1 MVALGGAQLAFEIVD
16 GESDLRTNTD
26 TNSKRMQG
34 VARTDRQTK
43 RHSWELGGSQF
54 GTQSH
59 GNSQWDPSQ
68 VWGMWRLE
76 V

>member
-1 MVALGGAQLAFEIVD
+1 MASTAGTEPAATSEQPARSLAKA
-16 GESDLRTNTD
+16 TA

-34 VARTDRQTK
+34 VARTDKQTE